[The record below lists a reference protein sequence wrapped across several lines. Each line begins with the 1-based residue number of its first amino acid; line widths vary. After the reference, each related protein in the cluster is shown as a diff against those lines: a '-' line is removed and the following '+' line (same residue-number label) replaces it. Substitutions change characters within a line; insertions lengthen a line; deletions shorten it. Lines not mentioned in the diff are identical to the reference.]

1 MARDRQCATAPAGTY
16 FGMNL
21 DWGSGSIASVA
32 ERIGR
37 TGTSVGC
44 PGSAGA
50 ANVTVRPAQASARR

>member
-1 MARDRQCATAPAGTY
+1 
-16 FGMNL
+16 MNL

-44 PGSAGA
+44 RSSAGA
-50 ANVTVRPAQASARR
+50 ANENVRPAQGVGSPPDG